1 MTLIA
6 FPPPPH
12 FIFNIDFSG
21 KLDFR
26 TFCGSTVIF
35 FCGAQSL
42 FLRALLDL
50 ITPPPHFV
58 LHYTYVTFFHATDFF
73 FVWFFFFRDYSSSF
87 SRGPLCGRQIGLLS
101 CELNQTA
108 QREGLKGK
116 RPPGETAFWVIAH
129 TIYPLADRL
138 AARETTGRWKRID
151 GGGWRRVRNEK
162 SYSHPTRR
170 EK

>member
-6 FPPPPH
+6 FPPH

-35 FCGAQSL
+35 FCGTQSL

-58 LHYTYVTFFHATDFF
+58 LHYTYTMFFHATDFF
-73 FVWFFFFRDYSSSF
+73 FVFFFCDYPSSF
-87 SRGPLCGRQIGLLS
+87 SRGPLCGLQIGLLS

-108 QREGLKGK
+108 QREGLKEKG
-116 RPPGETAFWVIAH
+116 RRGNCFLGNRSHYLSPGPPSRSTRDSGTLET
-129 TIYPLADRL
+129 
-138 AARETTGRWKRID
+138 G
-151 GGGWRRVRNEK
+151 
-162 SYSHPTRR
+162 
-170 EK
+170 